1 MPCVGRVNAEI
12 DLRESRECLCRG
24 PPTVMSEP
32 PTPTIHPSAARTQQ
46 FVRRD
51 PSPQPAPPRP
61 RPKLKKLRLGFIL
74 LGLSALAL
82 VSTLFGMLMAA
93 ASDLPS
99 LENTA
104 EFRAAKNSIL
114 YSAGPG
120 CKEPHPGCRIAQL
133 TGNQNRI
140 LVSGGEVSPHIKNAV
155 IAIEDS
161 RFYQH
166 EGVDYASIARA
177 LSQDILHRSA
187 VQGGS
192 TITQQFVKNALSAQG
207 DRSVFQKLRE
217 AALAY
222 HLEREWPKDKIL
234 SQYLNTVYFGN
245 GAYGIEA
252 AVRTYFGDGDEPGEQ
267 DGADTSGVQYTPADE
282 PPDPRRH
289 EAIDVT
295 PAQAA
300 LLAGMIASPALYDP
314 VDNRA
319 RATQRRNLVLARMLE
334 QRTITRAEYQEAI
347 REPVP
352 DEDGVDP
359 PDVDS
364 EQPYFTSWLTQ
375 QLVDRYGTGR
385 VFGGG
390 LKVRTT
396 IDPELQSA
404 AENAIG
410 GRLAGVGPAASL
422 VAIDNNTGEVKAMVG
437 GSDFDAKPFNLAT
450 NGHRQPGSAFKPFIL
465 VRALADGVDP
475 GSVWASH
482 QKIFPV
488 PGSKTEKFV
497 VKNYEDSYLGLASLW
512 SATATSDNSVF
523 AELGIDVGTKR
534 VARMARRMGIRTKLS
549 TNPAMTLGGLEEGVT
564 PLEMAYAYSTIANK
578 GRRISGTLA
587 SAGGPVGIERVE
599 GRGIPE
605 DEGTNKKVVKRVF
618 PASVGQTAQDMLSL
632 VVSNGTGKAAQVADE
647 PIWGKTGTT
656 ENYGDAWFVG
666 SNGDLTVAVWV
677 GYPDKLVPMEYE
689 FAGGPVAGGTYPAEI
704 FGDFMS
710 SWVEL
715 RDSRKPPS
723 DEEDEEDQGGY
734 SPYVPVAPSEIP
746 PAEQAAPPAETAPAP
761 EPEPETLAPP
771 AEPETPAPAEPPAQA
786 PAPAPTPPPAPAPAP
801 APPPAP
807 GGDGGVSPG
816 EAPPG

>member
-1 MPCVGRVNAEI
+1 
-12 DLRESRECLCRG
+12 
-24 PPTVMSEP
+24 MSEP
-32 PTPTIHPSAARTQQ
+32 PTPTIHPSAARAKRS
-46 FVRRD
+46 VRRD
-51 PSPQPAPPRP
+51 PAPAPAPLRAK
-61 RPKLKKLRLGFIL
+61 PKLKKLRLGFIL
-74 LGLSALAL
+74 LGLSVLAL
-82 VSTLFGMLMAA
+82 VSTLFGMLISV

-104 EFRAAKNSIL
+104 EFRAAKNSTL
-114 YSAGPG
+114 YSSGPG
-120 CKEPHPGCRIAQL
+120 CKEPTSACRIAQL

-140 LVSGGEVSPHIKNAV
+140 LVGPGEISPHIKNAV

-161 RFYQH
+161 RFYEH

-217 AALAY
+217 SALAY
-222 HLEREWPKDKIL
+222 HLEREWSKDKIL
-234 SQYLNTVYFGN
+234 TQYLNTVYFGN

-267 DGADTSGVQYTPADE
+267 QGADTSGVQYTPPDE

-300 LLAGMIASPALYDP
+300 LLAGLIASPALYDP

-319 RATQRRNLVLARMLE
+319 RATQRRNLVLSKMLE
-334 QRTITRAEYQEAI
+334 QRTITRAEYREAI
-347 REPVP
+347 HTPVP
-352 DEDGVDP
+352 DEDDIDP
-359 PDVDS
+359 PDAQS

-390 LKVRTT
+390 LKVKTT

-404 AENAIG
+404 AENAIA

-422 VAIDNNTGEVKAMVG
+422 VAIKNSTGEVKAMVG
-437 GSDFDAKPFNLAT
+437 GTDFDATPFNLAT

-465 VRALADGVDP
+465 ARALADGVSPDT
-475 GSVWASH
+475 VWASQ
-482 QKIFPV
+482 QKVFPV

-497 VKNYEDSYLGLASLW
+497 VKNYEDSYLGSASLW

-523 AELGIDVGTKR
+523 AELGIKVGTKR
-534 VARMARRMGIRTKLS
+534 VARMARRMGIRTRLS

-578 GRRISGTLA
+578 GRRVSGSLA
-587 SAGGPVGIERVE
+587 SAGGPVGIDKVE
-599 GRGIPE
+599 GRAIPG
-605 DEGTNKKVVKRVF
+605 DEGTNNKVVNRVF
-618 PASVGQTAQDMLSL
+618 PESVGQTAQDMLSL
-632 VVSNGTGKAAQVADE
+632 VVSNGTGKAAQVAGE

-677 GYPDKLVPMEYE
+677 GYPDKLIPMKTE

-704 FGDFMS
+704 FSDFMS
-710 SWVEL
+710 SWVEI
-715 RDSRKPPS
+715 RDARHP
-723 DEEDEEDQGGY
+723 ERHNEDQDQGTGGY
-734 SPYVPVAPSEIP
+734 TPYVPVQPSTIP
-746 PAEQAAPPAETAPAP
+746 PAEQAAPTETAPAP
-761 EPEPETLAPP
+761 EADAPAPP
-771 AEPETPAPAEPPAQA
+771 VEQAPVQPQQPPPVEQA
-786 PAPAPTPPPAPAPAP
+786 PAQPQQPPAPPPAAP
-801 APPPAP
+801 APPPAAPAPP
-807 GGDGGVSPG
+807 GEGGGVSPD
-816 EAPPG
+816 EAPP